1 MDFNLA
7 VVEARYDLEQVAVL
21 NSHVWLTGVH
31 FLNQRCVFEDVF
43 PASVDFFLISDKLS
57 LK

>member
-1 MDFNLA
+1 MDFHLT
-7 VVEARYDLEQVAVL
+7 VVQARYDLEHVAVL

-31 FLNQRCVFEDVF
+31 FLNQRCVVEVVL
-43 PASVDFFLISDKLS
+43 PASVYFFLIFDKLS

>member
-1 MDFNLA
+1 MDFHLA

-21 NSHVWLTGVH
+21 NSHVWLSGVH
-31 FLNQRCVFEDVF
+31 FLNQRCVVEVVL
-43 PASVDFFLISDKLS
+43 PVSVYFFLIFDKLS